1 MKIGILTQPL
11 RSNYGGLL
19 QTYAL
24 QEILKRMGC
33 EPWIIQREKMGGEV
47 TVLMQKAKEI
57 IWHLIGRE
65 YVAYNANLLAYLQQ
79 YTDKFVERHIYP
91 KTSKINSTHKLKTVV
106 SELGIKGYIVGS
118 DQVWRPSY
126 SPCITNYFLDFVN
139 SQEDIKRIAYAASF
153 GTDVWEFSKSKGL
166 KCAKLAKMFDAISV
180 REYSGIE
187 MCNRYLGVHA
197 VQVLDPAMLLESTDY
212 VKIVRE
218 AGESQSRG
226 NLFYYFL
233 DKTQEK
239 ENVVSHFA
247 SMLSLIPFSTMPTKI
262 STYENLRKCPEE
274 CVYPPVTK
282 WLRSFMDA
290 EMVITDSFHGCVFS
304 IIFNKPFWV
313 IGNHQRG
320 MVRFYSLLELFGLED
335 RLIDIE
341 QIHDIESSTMI
352 NWSCVNA
359 RMIDLKIKSL
369 EFIRKAIRIN

>member
-126 SPCITNYFLDFVN
+126 SPCITNYFWIL
-139 SQEDIKRIAYAASF
+139 
-153 GTDVWEFSKSKGL
+153 
-166 KCAKLAKMFDAISV
+166 
-180 REYSGIE
+180 
-187 MCNRYLGVHA
+187 
-197 VQVLDPAMLLESTDY
+197 
-212 VKIVRE
+212 
-218 AGESQSRG
+218 
-226 NLFYYFL
+226 
-233 DKTQEK
+233 
-239 ENVVSHFA
+239 
-247 SMLSLIPFSTMPTKI
+247 
-262 STYENLRKCPEE
+262 
-274 CVYPPVTK
+274 
-282 WLRSFMDA
+282 
-290 EMVITDSFHGCVFS
+290 
-304 IIFNKPFWV
+304 
-313 IGNHQRG
+313 
-320 MVRFYSLLELFGLED
+320 
-335 RLIDIE
+335 
-341 QIHDIESSTMI
+341 
-352 NWSCVNA
+352 
-359 RMIDLKIKSL
+359 
-369 EFIRKAIRIN
+369 